1 MSVKTVLWA
10 KSKNSKVV
18 SEFICEYDGYL
29 TLQDDVIQNKIEQ
42 MENIGFHSFSTSA
55 EYD

>member
-1 MSVKTVLWA
+1 MSVKTVRWA

-55 EYD
+55 ESD